1 MTLQQLKYFLE
12 IAKTKNFSTAA
23 KNLFVAQSSVS
34 YAIHELEQE
43 LKVPLFVRDVN
54 RKVTLTE
61 YGEKYLPYAERIF
74 NLLDEGENEL
84 KSMSDPLSGT
94 VRMGFFYCVA
104 NSEIPKIFR
113 QFYEDNPNCNI
124 FLDFDVNHGQGS
136 MDEQLLL
143 GKFDLIISAGD
154 EIKNCDRVRIGRQ
167 KLKVIVANNHYLADR
182 KLVGLS
188 DLDGIPL
195 IGINP
200 SSSIDGWIREMYRRE
215 GLKPDISYC
224 SNWITQFGYVAMNY
238 GIAISPSMPM
248 YKDYIVEL
256 ELDNP
261 MNWRDLYLHWPQNRK
276 LTKAAEFVRDYII
289 SATDTSELIEG

>member
-113 QFYEDNPNCNI
+113 QFYEDN
-124 FLDFDVNHGQGS
+124 
-136 MDEQLLL
+136 
-143 GKFDLIISAGD
+143 
-154 EIKNCDRVRIGRQ
+154 Q
-167 KLKVIVANNHYLADR
+167 KSIP
-182 KLVGLS
+182 GL
-188 DLDGIPL
+188 
-195 IGINP
+195 
-200 SSSIDGWIREMYRRE
+200 RRE
-215 GLKPDISYC
+215 PRPGQYGRAAPAGKIRPH
-224 SNWITQFGYVAMNY
+224 NFGRR
-238 GIAISPSMPM
+238 
-248 YKDYIVEL
+248 
-256 ELDNP
+256 
-261 MNWRDLYLHWPQNRK
+261 RD
-276 LTKAAEFVRDYII
+276 
-289 SATDTSELIEG
+289 